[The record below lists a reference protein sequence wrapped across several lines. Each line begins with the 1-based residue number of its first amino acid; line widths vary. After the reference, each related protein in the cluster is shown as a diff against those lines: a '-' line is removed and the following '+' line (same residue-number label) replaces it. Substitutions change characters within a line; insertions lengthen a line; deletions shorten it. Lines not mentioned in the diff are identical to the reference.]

1 MKSITIKGSER
12 ESVGKVATKALR
24 NAGAVP
30 CVIYGGNQP
39 VHFSADERAFK
50 NLVYTPNAH
59 TVVIELGDKSFNAV
73 LQDIQVHPVSDKIL
87 HIDFFQLFD
96 NKEITME
103 VPVKITGVS
112 PGVLLGGDLRLNTR
126 RLKVKALPKNLPDF
140 VEANISEL
148 QMGNKLYITKLVSD
162 SYKLLHP
169 DNTVVAQ
176 VRISRAAMK
185 AAQEA
190 AKAAKAPAKGKRKNN
205 SIQLFFKSISF
216 TTGAFFIYR
225 HKKTVQLERFFYSL
239 NYIRFRIVKFQQ
251 SD

>member
-39 VHFSADERAFK
+39 VHFSADEKAFK
-50 NLVYTPNAH
+50 SLVYTPNAH
-59 TVVIELGDKSFNAV
+59 TVVIELGKNSYNAV

-87 HIDFFQLFD
+87 HIDFFQLNE
-96 NKEITME
+96 NKEIMME
-103 VPVKITGVS
+103 VPVKIVGTS
-112 PGVLLGGDLRLNTR
+112 PGVLLGGELRLNQR

-148 QMGNKLYITKLVSD
+148 QMGNKLYVTKLVTNNF
-162 SYKLLHP
+162 KLIHP
-169 DNTVVAQ
+169 DNTVVCQ
-176 VRISRAAMK
+176 VKISRAAMK

-190 AKAAKAPAKGKRKNN
+190 AKAAKAPAGK
-205 SIQLFFKSISF
+205 
-216 TTGAFFIYR
+216 
-225 HKKTVQLERFFYSL
+225 KK
-239 NYIRFRIVKFQQ
+239 K
-251 SD
+251 

>member
-50 NLVYTPNAH
+50 TLVYTPNAH
-59 TVVIELGDKSFNAV
+59 TVVIELGDKSINAI

-96 NKEITME
+96 DKEITME
-103 VPVKITGVS
+103 VPVKVTGVS
-112 PGVLLGGDLRLNTR
+112 PGVLLGGVLRLNTR

-140 VEANISEL
+140 VEAEISEL
-148 QMGNKLYITKLVSD
+148 EMGNKLYVTKLVSD
-162 SYKLLHP
+162 KYKLLHP

-190 AKAAKAPAKGKRKNN
+190 AKAAKAPVKGK
-205 SIQLFFKSISF
+205 
-216 TTGAFFIYR
+216 
-225 HKKTVQLERFFYSL
+225 KK
-239 NYIRFRIVKFQQ
+239 
-251 SD
+251 

>member
-24 NAGAVP
+24 NAGLVP
-30 CVIYGGNQP
+30 CVLYGGNQA
-39 VHFSADERAFK
+39 VHFSAEVMAFK

-59 TVVIELGDKSFNAV
+59 TVVIDLGKGKSFNAI

-96 NKEITME
+96 DKEITME
-103 VPVKITGVS
+103 VPVKIVGTS
-112 PGVLLGGDLRLNTR
+112 KGVLAGGVLRLNTR
-126 RLKVKALPKNLPDF
+126 KLKVKALPANLPDF
-140 VEANISEL
+140 VEADITPLE
-148 QMGNKLYITKLVSD
+148 MGNKLYVTKLVSD
-162 SYKLLHP
+162 KYKLIHP

-190 AKAAKAPAKGKRKNN
+190 AKAAKAPAKGK
-205 SIQLFFKSISF
+205 
-216 TTGAFFIYR
+216 
-225 HKKTVQLERFFYSL
+225 KK
-239 NYIRFRIVKFQQ
+239 
-251 SD
+251 

>member
-50 NLVYTPNAH
+50 TLVYTPNAH
-59 TVVIELGDKSFNAV
+59 TVVIELGDKTFNAI

-96 NKEITME
+96 DKEITME
-103 VPVKITGVS
+103 VPVKVTGVS
-112 PGVLLGGDLRLNTR
+112 PGVLLGGVLRLNTR

-140 VEANISEL
+140 VEAEISEL
-148 QMGNKLYITKLVSD
+148 EMGNKLYVTKLVSD
-162 SYKLLHP
+162 KYKLLHP

-190 AKAAKAPAKGKRKNN
+190 AKAAKAPAGK
-205 SIQLFFKSISF
+205 
-216 TTGAFFIYR
+216 
-225 HKKTVQLERFFYSL
+225 KK
-239 NYIRFRIVKFQQ
+239 K
-251 SD
+251 

>member
-30 CVIYGGNQP
+30 CVLYGGDQP
-39 VHFSADERAFK
+39 VHFSADEKAFK
-50 NLVYTPNAH
+50 GLVYTPIAH
-59 TVVIELGDKSFNAV
+59 TVEIDLEGGKKFNAI

-87 HIDFFQLFD
+87 HIDFFQLHD
-96 NKEITME
+96 DKEITME
-103 VPVKITGVS
+103 VPVKVTGVS
-112 PGVLLGGDLRLNTR
+112 PGVLLGGVLRLNTR

-148 QMGNKLYITKLVSD
+148 EMGNKLYVTKLVSD
-162 SYKLLHP
+162 NYKLLHP
-169 DNTVVAQ
+169 ENTVVAQ

-190 AKAAKAPAKGKRKNN
+190 AKAAKAGPAKGK
-205 SIQLFFKSISF
+205 
-216 TTGAFFIYR
+216 
-225 HKKTVQLERFFYSL
+225 KK
-239 NYIRFRIVKFQQ
+239 
-251 SD
+251 